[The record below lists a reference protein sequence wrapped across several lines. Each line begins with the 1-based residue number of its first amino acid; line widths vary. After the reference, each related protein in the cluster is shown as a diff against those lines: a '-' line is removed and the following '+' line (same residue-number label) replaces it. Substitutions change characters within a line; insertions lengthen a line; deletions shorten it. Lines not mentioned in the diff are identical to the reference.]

1 MHNSGDMKS
10 TLGVESESQKN
21 ISETSN
27 SDGTSQ
33 IPAPTTIR
41 TRRHK
46 SNDEVILSPTFSK
59 PKSTTELRKSLRS
72 RVLSNRSNQSRKRAL
87 TGSRS
92 RRHVLKKEAR
102 KLAIS
107 PALIT
112 LKNCVFHEN
121 VWYRVGDIVSLLD
134 MDGEVYYAQIRGLGT
149 DFAGDNCC
157 FLTWLI
163 PVLGCRDEEFR
174 PSDYIIG
181 MEEDVIRDLSCCKL
195 VCRCPADYFQPIA
208 SPYTVQ
214 SFK

>member
-1 MHNSGDMKS
+1 MNNSGDIKS
-10 TLGVESESQKN
+10 TPGFESESQN
-21 ISETSN
+21 LSETPN

-46 SNDEVILSPTFSK
+46 SNDEVILSPTFPK

-72 RVLSNRSNQSRKRAL
+72 RVFSNRSSQSRKRAL

-92 RRHVLKKEAR
+92 RRHVLKKDAR

-134 MDGEVYYAQIRGLGT
+134 MDGEVYYAQIRGLAT
-149 DFAGDNCC
+149 DFVGDNCC

-163 PVLGCRDEEFR
+163 PVSGCRDEEFR
-174 PSDYIIG
+174 PSDYII
-181 MEEDVIRDLSCCKL
+181 EIRILEYSLICDDKSNAYTLGWKCQLYNPCVSMLL
-195 VCRCPADYFQPIA
+195 V
-208 SPYTVQ
+208 
-214 SFK
+214 